1 MGTQTRGQSRDQK
14 IERGKVSK
22 AERDSLAAGRESQAT
37 SRGKLYVH
45 VKQHRR
51 QEREPNANQ
60 HSRKSV
66 HGLRRQRIENLRVQ
80 RQQRACIEK
89 EEGKAQEEK
98 HALKISLATVAED
111 HDHPEQ
117 HQQRSSRKS
126 NQSNVGKC
134 AHRSWRQ
141 EQPNLT
147 LEANARQSP
156 SARFFWHL
164 ISICK

>member
-22 AERDSLAAGRESQAT
+22 AERDSLAAGRESQAA
-37 SRGKLYVH
+37 SRGELYVH

-60 HSRKSV
+60 HSRKSIQR
-66 HGLRRQRIENLRVQ
+66 LRRQRIEDLRVQ
-80 RQQRACIEK
+80 RKQRTGIKK
-89 EEGKAQEEK
+89 EQREAQEEK
-98 HALKISLATVAED
+98 HALKITLAAIAEYD
-111 HDHPEQ
+111 DHPEQ
-117 HQQRSSRKS
+117 HQQRSGREA

-134 AHRSWRQ
+134 THRSWRQ